1 MGRVRDDYRDP
12 GLRAEAR
19 KRFALAERLESEYMR
34 SLRMLAKQI
43 DHIVK
48 AMAPGGVVSDSLE
61 LQKVLRNYGTA
72 IRPWAT
78 SVAAKMV
85 NKIAAVDD
93 KRWFK
98 MSEQM
103 GQALKRE
110 MQRSPTGEWLRQ
122 YLHENIELITS
133 LPSDAAD
140 RVHDLTFGA
149 LSTGRRAEEIQK
161 DILNTGEV
169 TLSRARLIA
178 RTEVARTASGL
189 VQSRATHIGLTHY
202 VWRTSMD
209 ATVRESHKKMNGRVF
224 AWAEEPLL
232 DDGTRCHA
240 GQIWNC
246 RCYPD
251 PVLPDLK

>member
-19 KRFALAERLESEYMR
+19 KRFALAERLEAEYMR
-34 SLRMLAKQI
+34 SLRMLANQI

-78 SVAAKMV
+78 SVASKMV

-122 YLHENIELITS
+122 YLTRTLNSSRRCRRT
-133 LPSDAAD
+133 LP
-140 RVHDLTFGA
+140 
-149 LSTGRRAEEIQK
+149 
-161 DILNTGEV
+161 
-169 TLSRARLIA
+169 
-178 RTEVARTASGL
+178 TACM
-189 VQSRATHIGLTHY
+189 T
-202 VWRTSMD
+202 
-209 ATVRESHKKMNGRVF
+209 
-224 AWAEEPLL
+224 
-232 DDGTRCHA
+232 
-240 GQIWNC
+240 
-246 RCYPD
+246 
-251 PVLPDLK
+251 